1 MVNIDAI
8 CNLNCSPEE
17 KKKKKKG
24 KSMAIN
30 QILYQKP

>member
-17 KKKKKKG
+17 KKKKG